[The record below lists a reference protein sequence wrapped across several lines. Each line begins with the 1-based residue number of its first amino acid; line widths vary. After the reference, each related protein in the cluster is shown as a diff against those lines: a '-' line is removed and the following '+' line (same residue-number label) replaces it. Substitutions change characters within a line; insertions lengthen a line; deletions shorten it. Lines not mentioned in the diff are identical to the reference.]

1 MESLSDFSD
10 ELINDYA
17 LENITLAKLMK
28 YCWYDEYECV
38 NTKIIFDYETYSFG
52 LPPSPHYAWS
62 GDINVTG
69 LDDEHTRHI
78 IEDLERGNIYNII
91 HPKKHDGFTV
101 PYPYD
106 QADSAN
112 HYDILSKDPVIEE
125 FMQAARLLIRL
136 RLENKSVYEFGRMLK
151 DAHLSKFWMC
161 IINLNVTEDT
171 KDNYELPEVEECYN
185 AYRDEFVKFY
195 QTGVQPSRERFM
207 SFFMQEKY
215 IEHWKERFLYTR
227 PEYFAKRC
235 VDVLC
240 NKYLDWSIHVS
251 YLLKSHDET
260 IKDLSQKLD
269 TFSRSFD
276 GIELTSMD
284 KAVMIRRRVSDLSSH
299 ISNETLAWYI
309 IDHKY

>member
-17 LENITLAKLMK
+17 LENITLAKLMNN
-28 YCWYDEYECV
+28 YWCDGYEYV
-38 NTKIIFDYETYSFG
+38 NTNIIFDYENYSFG
-52 LPPSPHYAWS
+52 LPASPYYAWS

-78 IEDLERGNIYNII
+78 IDDLERGNIYNIL
-91 HPKKHDGFTV
+91 HPRKYNGLTV
-101 PYPYD
+101 PYPYN
-106 QADSAN
+106 QADNAK
-112 HYDILSKDPVIEE
+112 HYDTLSKDPVIEE
-125 FMQAARLLIRL
+125 FMQAARLLIKL
-136 RLENKSVYEFGRMLK
+136 CWENKSVYEFGRLLK

-161 IINLNVTEDT
+161 IINLNAAVDT

-185 AYRDEFVKFY
+185 TYRDEFIKFY
-195 QTGVQPSRERFM
+195 QTGVQPPRERFV

-215 IEHWKERFLYTR
+215 IEHWKERFPYTR
-227 PEYFAKRC
+227 PEYFAMKC

-240 NKYLDWSIHVS
+240 NKYLDWSIRIS
-251 YLLKSHDET
+251 YILKSHDET

-276 GIELTSMD
+276 GIDLTPMD
-284 KAVMIRRRVSDLSSH
+284 KAVMIRRRVSELSMYS
-299 ISNETLAWYI
+299 SNETLSKYI
-309 IDHKY
+309 KDHGY